1 MLASVFSKRGKTYS
15 QSKKKFSTITG
26 IRRVHSP
33 PSPASF
39 VSPEIVE
46 INEQGPFGGS
56 FSEDRAPSFE
66 RSAAAAASA
75 ASPQLQLEFDDG
87 EPLFPPSILSQ
98 TQPGNR
104 TPPKR
109 NVSLPNGG
117 KNGAE
122 GSSSGSRARGPG
134 SEDSTIWEEPLQV
147 RCGFVAPGASS
158 RV

>member
-1 MLASVFSKRGKTYS
+1 MLASVFSKRSKTYS

-26 IRRVHSP
+26 IRRVQSP

-56 FSEDRAPSFE
+56 YSEDRAPSFE
-66 RSAAAAASA
+66 RSAAAASA
-75 ASPQLQLEFDDG
+75 ASPQLELEFDAG
-87 EPLFPPSILSQ
+87 EPFFPPSILSQ

-117 KNGAE
+117 KNVAE

-134 SEDSTIWEEPLQV
+134 SEDNTIWEEPLQV
-147 RCGFVAPGASS
+147 C
-158 RV
+158 